1 MHPFLEKLERFT
13 DEAIPYALILLAG
26 VIIIEFFFED
36 LAEHYELYLMITT

>member
-26 VIIIEFFFED
+26 VIAIVISIG
-36 LAEHYELYLMITT
+36 LWKYNKK